1 MEDAPADH
9 MALGKNERLVSVGAS
24 RRKGLFVI
32 AAKMGTDWQV

>member
-1 MEDAPADH
+1 MEDTPADH
-9 MALGKNERLVSVGAS
+9 TALGKNERQVSVGAS